1 IKKNLDPTLII
12 YPFQVGPKNSEM
24 IYKGFQ
30 VNMKWGG
37 AFDRDGSI
45 LDYSRL
51 NDMTIQAWSPFQYG
65 HFEGVYIDHPDFPAL
80 NEQLQ
85 TIADKQNVSKSA
97 VAVAWILRHPAQ
109 IQPIIG
115 SMNSNRIT
123 QISKATEVELT
134 KEEWYSLY
142 KAAGNELP

>member
-1 IKKNLDPTLII
+1 KYLNQSLIDI
-12 YPFQVGPKNSEM
+12 QLQCGLKHTEM
-24 IYKGFQ
+24 IDKGLQ
-30 VNMKWGG
+30 VNMNWGG
-37 AFDRDGSI
+37 AYDRDGSI

-97 VAVAWILRHPAQ
+97 VAVAWILRHTAQ
-109 IQPIIG
+109 IQPIIV

-123 QISKATEVELT
+123 QISTATEVVLT